1 MELGGPLTLSLKEL
15 KRPLEGPSKGLGGP
29 LKELEGPL
37 KEKENSFVV
46 VP

>member
-1 MELGGPLTLSLKEL
+1 MELGGPWTLSLKEL
-15 KRPLEGPSKGLGGP
+15 ERPLEGPSKGLGGP